1 MVKIWVA
8 ALAIVA
14 CLTASAAT
22 GQPHAA
28 MPTFSVPFELDHGHI
43 FISVSVNGKGPYRFG
58 FDTGASG
65 IGRVDASLTSELQLP
80 AVGTAET
87 SDGIRTA
94 SAQEV
99 AVQDLRL
106 GMLDRRNV
114 TVLSRDYNGGR
125 KAGMKPIQG
134 IIARDFFADVLVTI
148 NYPARTITFSEG
160 SLADTPGAI
169 SYGASLSIPVCF
181 SQRCYPAKIDTGSSR
196 SIVIP
201 KDLATKVA
209 ATAPV
214 AIGQGARTNSVSQL
228 FEMQLLEPVRV
239 GNLTATKQ
247 TVLFAV
253 PSDDSI
259 NVGSDFLKDYVL
271 TLDQRHHLLR
281 IARP

>member
-1 MVKIWVA
+1 LVRIWA
-8 ALAIVA
+8 AAIGILAIS
-14 CLTASAAT
+14 TASIAKSET
-22 GQPHAA
+22 HAA

-43 FISVSVNGKGPYRFG
+43 FIEVTVNGRGPYRFG

-65 IGRVDASLTSELQLP
+65 IGRADASITSELRLP
-80 AVGTAET
+80 SVGTAET

-94 SAQEV
+94 SADEV
-99 AVQDLRL
+99 AVRDLRV
-106 GMLDRRNV
+106 GMLDRHDV
-114 TVLSRDYNGGR
+114 TLLSRDYNGGR

-148 NYPARTITFSEG
+148 NYPARMITFSEG
-160 SLADTPGAI
+160 SLADSPGAI
-169 SYGASLSIPVCF
+169 PYGASLSIPVCF
-181 SQRCYPAKIDTGSSR
+181 SKNCYPAKIDTGSSR

-201 KDLATKVA
+201 KDLAAKIA
-209 ATAPV
+209 ATTPT
-214 AIGQGARTNSVSQL
+214 AIGQGARTNGVSQL

-239 GNLTATKQ
+239 GKVTATGQK
-247 TVLFAV
+247 VLFTV

-271 TLDQRHHLLR
+271 TIDQRHHLLR